1 MNPELGF
8 AAHLP
13 NSSEVDSIRQMNRH
27 RTLIAVLG
35 LVLLTAIT
43 YRPAL
48 RGGFIW
54 DDDDHLTQNRA
65 VAAPNGLKMIW
76 TSLAVSRYYP
86 LTLTSFWVE
95 RRLWGL
101 NPWPYHA
108 VNIALHAV
116 NAALLFALLRKLNVR
131 GAWVAAAL
139 WAVHP
144 VNVESVAWVTELKN
158 VQSGLFFFLSLLCY
172 LRFEDCLRHSSEA
185 ERPGAAPVWYS
196 LSLLCAAGAVLSKP
210 STVVLPLVLLLL
222 AWWQRGRVLREDAL
236 RATPFFALASAMSA
250 WTIVEQQ
257 VEVATPGQNWSLT
270 LMERLIVAG
279 RAVWFYAG
287 KMVWPANLIFIY
299 PRWQLDANAF
309 LSVLW
314 LAGVA
319 LVAFVIGRYR
329 FHAWA
334 RASALGL
341 GYFLIALLPVL
352 GFFDI
357 YFFRYSFVAD
367 HFQYLAGI
375 GIVALVSA
383 AGAASLRRRAVQ
395 VPLAAVTVAALSVM
409 SWRHTHVFRDQEV
422 LWRDTLAKNP
432 QAAIAYN
439 NLGAVLNEQ
448 KRYQEAI
455 GYLQEALR
463 LRPGTAEP
471 HNNLGIALTEL
482 GRYDEALGHLQE
494 AVQVRPDFTSAHYRL
509 GVLYSKMNRLDEAE
523 DEYLAALRYGPPT
536 REACFELGL
545 VWEHQGKRRQ
555 ACTAYRDALRI
566 DPDYAYAH
574 NNLANLLAED
584 GKLDE
589 AIRHYRQAVAADP
602 RLEAAHRNLAVL
614 LRRAGDIQGAI
625 QHLRSAAELEP
636 TRANTWLDLGETL
649 MSAGR
654 YGEAIEAFRHGLEVQ
669 PENVGL
675 GNALAWL
682 LATCPEAQWR
692 DGAQAVRISERVV
705 GKTDRKRPDILDTLA
720 AAYAE
725 VGRFDDAVRVA
736 KEAVTLA
743 QAGTDS
749 NMTTAI
755 DEHLRLYELHQA
767 FRLRNP

>member
-1 MNPELGF
+1 MP
-8 AAHLP
+8 P
-13 NSSEVDSIRQMNRH
+13 MNRH
-27 RTLIAVLG
+27 RPTVGVIAL
-35 LVLLTAIT
+35 LLLTAIT
-43 YRPAL
+43 YLPAL

-65 VAAPNGLKMIW
+65 VAARNGLEMIW
-76 TSLAVSRYYP
+76 SSLAVSRYYP
-86 LTLTSFWVE
+86 LTLTSFWVQ
-95 RRLWGL
+95 RRLWAL
-101 NPWPYHA
+101 NPMPYHA

-116 NAALLFALLRKLNVR
+116 NAASLFALLRKLNVR

-172 LRFEDCLRHSSEA
+172 LRFEECLRHSSEA
-185 ERPGAAPVWYS
+185 ERPGTAPVWYS
-196 LSLLCAAGAVLSKP
+196 LALLGAAAAVLSKP

-222 AWWQRGRVLREDAL
+222 AWWQHGRVLREDAL
-236 RATPFFALASAMSA
+236 RATPFFALALAMSA

-270 LMERLIVAG
+270 LTERLIVAG

-287 KMVWPANLIFIY
+287 KMVWPVNLMFIY

-309 LSVLW
+309 LSLLS
-314 LAGVA
+314 LAGVT

-395 VPLAAVTVAALSVM
+395 VPLAAVTVAALSGM
-409 SWRHTHVFRDQEV
+409 SWRHTHVFRDREV

-432 QAAIAYN
+432 QAAIADN
-439 NLGAVLNEQ
+439 NLGAILNEQ
-448 KRYQEAI
+448 KRYKEAI
-455 GYLQEALR
+455 GYLQAALR

-471 HNNLGIALTEL
+471 QNNLGISLTEL

-494 AVQVRPDFTSAHYRL
+494 ALRVRPDFSSAHYQL
-509 GVLYSKMNRLDEAE
+509 GVLYTKMNRLDEAE
-523 DEYLAALRYGPPT
+523 QEYLAALRYGPPT
-536 REACFELGL
+536 PEACFELGL
-545 VWEHQGKRRQ
+545 VWERQGKRHQ
-555 ACTAYRDALRI
+555 ASTAYRDALRI
-566 DPDYAYAH
+566 NPDYAFAH

-589 AIRHYRQAVAADP
+589 AIRHYQQAVAADP
-602 RLEAAHRNLAVL
+602 KLEEAHRNLAIL
-614 LRRAGDIQGAI
+614 LRRTGDLNGAI
-625 QHLRSAAELEP
+625 RHLRAAVELEP
-636 TRANTWLDLGETL
+636 GRAETRLDLGQIL
-649 MSAGR
+649 IAARR
-654 YGEAIEAFRHGLEVQ
+654 YGEAIETFRHGLEVV

-692 DGAQAVRISERVV
+692 DGVQAVRISERVV
-705 GKTDRKRPDILDTLA
+705 AKTDRKRPDVLDTLA

-743 QAGTDS
+743 QERADS
-749 NMTTAI
+749 TMATAI
-755 DEHLRLYELHQA
+755 EEHVRLYELHQA
-767 FRLRNP
+767 FRSPNP